1 MEEWRDIEGFP
12 GYQVSSLGRVR
23 SLHYR
28 QREKTTGSYKIL
40 ESNSVSTSGYYT
52 VVLCNNPIKK
62 RKTIHRLVASAFIPN
77 INNKEMVDHINTD
90 KTDNNVS
97 NLRWATR
104 SENCLNHTRATLSSE
119 HYITQVAK
127 PFRVNV
133 PNYKQKAFKTLEE
146 AIAYR
151 NSLI

>member
-52 VVLCNNPIKK
+52 VVLCNNPNKK

-77 INNKEMVDHINTD
+77 INNKEMIDHINHN
-90 KTDNNVS
+90 KLDNNVS

-104 SENCLNHTRATLSSE
+104 SENCLNHTRNTLSSE
-119 HYITQVAK
+119 HYISQVAK

-133 PNYKQKAFKTLEE
+133 PGHKQKSF
-146 AIAYR
+146 
-151 NSLI
+151 